1 MKVKRS
7 EKNLCIKLWE
17 LFKNKFAALSRFEDS
32 QDLSEQLSSHFI
44 FFKSKS

>member
-17 LFKNKFAALSRFEDS
+17 LKFAALSRFEDS

-44 FFKSKS
+44 FFKAKS